1 MGFNIPGAS
10 TYDQFIN
17 NLENQKSFIAEMD
30 SSRWD
35 SFIGQSKDQSKWVA
49 SNHKGG
55 FVDLPDPKDTF
66 RWKIPPTTIK
76 HIDPNQFRLFLAV
89 EAALKQAGLIGKKEI
104 LQNTSML
111 CGVISDSDFMMREV
125 TSLRYNYLKYFIENQ
140 IDFIPL
146 EDRHKLL
153 NEFFQGIKKDLIEY
167 NPDNSVSGVDS
178 MLGSR
183 VAKFFD
189 IKGGSTS
196 INSLCTTGLVGID
209 HACNSLRTRDLDASV
224 VCASNMAMS
233 GPVFCMHSDLKMMSP
248 DGMLRPFDRNRNGI
262 VLGEGV
268 VVFVLRRLEDALDHH
283 ENILALIYN
292 TDLANEG
299 LSNQM
304 VTTHKHTAKLCY
316 QRCVNGLI
324 DPPPVEYVE
333 CHGVG
338 LGVGDQIEMESS
350 LEVYG
355 KKHITIGSIKSSI
368 GHLRVA
374 SSLASL
380 LKAVVTL
387 KEKKIFPTIGVSKPD
402 QYLLDHSS
410 NITLATQSRD
420 LVENTPFVAV
430 SSIGVSGTCGHLIAS
445 SYNPQDWQ
453 LDQLK
458 DNSHNIHHPQ
468 IISGIPHSKAR
479 QIAEIYRHIFI
490 QNDWLKKRLP
500 AQIAKRQEKALNNLE
515 RHTPSEYLH
524 ELTCLARHLNIDNK
538 TLMEIN
544 ALSSVVT
551 INYGE
556 CMGFAC
562 HRNGQIIHGAN
573 YDFPFLT
580 KEENA
585 LVPRFLLEYQ
595 SENTLPFIGLFH
607 AGSIFPLG
615 GINTSQLAITYAAST
630 APKELGDGININVF
644 IRKILEECHNI
655 ADFKKQLGNFNF
667 EGSWVILLSSGK
679 ENEMIMVE
687 VFKDKKQITQSF
699 QLFHTNHFQ
708 HLQDDEFKISPDSQI
723 RLSRLQ
729 QLLACFDATTEI
741 NSKKILSD
749 RFDITRQKITLH
761 PTQNTLNRY
770 NTGASLFFD
779 HSNFALTV
787 SLDTIPAGDG
797 IFKKYTF
804 NPAST
809 LDRWIPSATT
819 IFKPEIE
826 KNIHFRIL
834 VLTPLPNKMTKE
846 SYQQLTKQLI
856 TLNYDYIDIKHDQPT
871 QKTYDFVL
879 DLSMYCDNIINP
891 FEYNFQSYIEHI
903 NFYKTLY
910 KTIIISKKIIS
921 CGFKDNQTLDLHGEA
936 LRAFYLSLEKDYPS
950 FQTSHITLPV
960 NQTWKNILSILTTC
974 VLSKNLPVVLELFNN
989 DLFIKKFILS
999 YHKDFVPTNN
1009 TYYNDTFLITGGA
1022 RGITAEIG
1030 IALAKL
1036 FKGRFIIIGRSDLPK
1051 QVL

>member
-1 MGFNIPGAS
+1 MVNCFGFGGTNYNLQLEEFNHDYHKTYFQHQNRCLLKINSYKNIHRSNLPATFNAPVAITGIGFNIPGAS
-10 TYDQFIN
+10 TYDQLRM
-17 NLENQKSFIAEMD
+17 NLEDQKCFIRD
-30 SSRWD
+30 IDPSRWD
-35 SFIGQSKDQSKWVA
+35 SFVGQKNDQSKWIS

-55 FVDLPDPKDTF
+55 FVDLPHPKETF
-66 RWKIPPTTIK
+66 RWKIPPATIK

-89 EAALKQAGLIGKKEI
+89 EEALKQAGLLGKKEI

-125 TSLRYNYLKYFIENQ
+125 TSLRYNYLKYFIENK
-140 IDFIPL
+140 IDFISSK
-146 EDRHKLL
+146 DRQQII
-153 NEFFQGIKKDLIEY
+153 NEFFQAIKKDLIEY

-209 HACNSLRTRDLDASV
+209 HACNSLRTKDLDASV

-233 GPVFCMHSDLKMMSP
+233 GPVFCMHSDLNMMSP
-248 DGMLRPFDRNRNGI
+248 DGVLRPFDKNRNGI

-268 VVFVLRRLEDALDHH
+268 VVFVLRRLEDALNNN
-283 ENILALIYN
+283 ENIYALIHN

-304 VTTHKHTAKLCY
+304 VTTHKNTAKLCY
-316 QRCVNGLI
+316 QRCVDGLI

-387 KEKKIFPTIGVSKPD
+387 KEKKIFPTMGVTDPD
-402 QYLLDHSS
+402 QYLQDHAS
-410 NITLATQSRD
+410 NINLATHPSTFN
-420 LVENTPFVAV
+420 EETPFAAV

-445 SYNPQDWQ
+445 HFNQHNWQ
-453 LDQLK
+453 LDQATSSPFTVL
-458 DNSHNIHHPQ
+458 HPQ
-468 IISGIPHSKAR
+468 IISGDSANKAL
-479 QIAEIYRHIFI
+479 QIAGIYCHIFR

-500 AQIAKRQEKALNNLE
+500 SQMIQRQQKALINLQ
-515 RHTPSEYLH
+515 RHTPSEYLE
-524 ELTCLARHLNIDNK
+524 ELTALANHLNIDNK

-551 INYGE
+551 IHYGE

-562 HRNGQIIHGAN
+562 KNQQQIFHGAN

-580 KEENA
+580 KEENE

-595 SENTLPFIGLFH
+595 STDKIPFIGLFH

-615 GINTSQLAITYAAST
+615 GINASQVAITYAAST
-630 APKELGDGININVF
+630 APSELGDGININVF

-655 ADFKKQLGNFNF
+655 PDFKKQLLNYNF
-667 EGSWVILLSSGK
+667 EGSWIILLSSGR
-679 ENEMIMVE
+679 ENEIIMVE
-687 VFKDKKQITQSF
+687 VYKGKKQIVQTH

-708 HLQDDEFKISPDSQI
+708 HLQDQEYSISPDSQV
-723 RLSRLQ
+723 RLNRLR
-729 QLLACFDATTEI
+729 QLIGSLDITKEI
-741 NSKKILSD
+741 DSKNILND
-749 RFDITRQKITLH
+749 RFDMTRNKITLH

-779 HSNFALTV
+779 HKNSAINI
-787 SLDTIPAGDG
+787 SLDKIPAGDG

-804 NPAST
+804 DTSSP
-809 LDRWIPSATT
+809 LDRWISNTNT
-819 IFKPEIE
+819 VFKPEIE
-826 KNIHFRIL
+826 NKNYSNLLIL
-834 VLTPLPNKMTKE
+834 PMLVKGNGLLLETK
-846 SYQQLTKQLI
+846 
-856 TLNYDYIDIKHDQPT
+856 
-871 QKTYDFVL
+871 V
-879 DLSMYCDNIINP
+879 
-891 FEYNFQSYIEHI
+891 
-903 NFYKTLY
+903 
-910 KTIIISKKIIS
+910 
-921 CGFKDNQTLDLHGEA
+921 
-936 LRAFYLSLEKDYPS
+936 RYLM
-950 FQTSHITLPV
+950 
-960 NQTWKNILSILTTC
+960 
-974 VLSKNLPVVLELFNN
+974 NL
-989 DLFIKKFILS
+989 
-999 YHKDFVPTNN
+999 
-1009 TYYNDTFLITGGA
+1009 
-1022 RGITAEIG
+1022 
-1030 IALAKL
+1030 
-1036 FKGRFIIIGRSDLPK
+1036 
-1051 QVL
+1051 